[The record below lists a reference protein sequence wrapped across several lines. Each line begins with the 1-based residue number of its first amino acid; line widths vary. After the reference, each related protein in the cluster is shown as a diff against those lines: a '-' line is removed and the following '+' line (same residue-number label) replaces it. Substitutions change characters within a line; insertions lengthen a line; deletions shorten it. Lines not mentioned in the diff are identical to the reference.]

1 MQIRTFASGSSGNC
15 TLFKSGEE
23 AVLVDA
29 GISAKRIAEGLD
41 LSGVKPGNLSGILIT
56 HEHVDHIS
64 GLKVFLK
71 HYPVPVYTAH
81 GTARAFLHS
90 AGPGDFA
97 SLFHE
102 VKAGESFSVG
112 SFSVDSFSVSH
123 DAADP
128 LSYKIHDGERTAA
141 LMTDLGVFTEA
152 HSAFLKDVDAL
163 ILEANHDIR
172 MLETGPYPYALK
184 RRILSDFGH
193 LSNENAGKLLLSVL
207 HPGLKLCLLAHLS
220 EENNLPELALL
231 SVRNEI
237 DLSGSGFRSSE
248 YKIETAPRS
257 TPSPMYDI

>member
-71 HYPVPVYTAH
+71 HYPVPVYTAR

-90 AGPGDFA
+90 AGTGAFA

-102 VKAGESFSVG
+102 VKPG
-112 SFSVDSFSVSH
+112 
-123 DAADP
+123 
-128 LSYKIHDGERTAA
+128 K
-141 LMTDLGVFTEA
+141 
-152 HSAFLKDVDAL
+152 AFL
-163 ILEANHDIR
+163 
-172 MLETGPYPYALK
+172 
-184 RRILSDFGH
+184 S
-193 LSNENAGKLLLSVL
+193 
-207 HPGLKLCLLAHLS
+207 AHFTS
-220 EENNLPELALL
+220 
-231 SVRNEI
+231 
-237 DLSGSGFRSSE
+237 
-248 YKIETAPRS
+248 TAFP
-257 TPSPMYDI
+257 